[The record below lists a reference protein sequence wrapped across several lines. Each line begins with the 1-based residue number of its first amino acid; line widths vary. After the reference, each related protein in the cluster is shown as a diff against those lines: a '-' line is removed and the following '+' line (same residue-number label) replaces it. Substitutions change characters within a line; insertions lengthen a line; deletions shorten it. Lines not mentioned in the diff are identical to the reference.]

1 MKYNSY
7 ISWIKIKQ
15 IRFLLIIIVS
25 FTAVLS
31 CDKEYNQK
39 PCHIELSISCVV
51 NPDVKILV
59 AETNLT
65 DNNRFSYGTIQKK
78 WFSFYNMTAYC
89 SVYVYESHRFE
100 REILTYDDFLE
111 WVKETVPDPFI
122 DICYYSG
129 DFGVYPD
136 GAEPLSGAGYLAFHY
151 KECLENLTPS
161 KTEHSEGGHG
171 DAIYSYYTVFYI
183 NCTEQ
188 IQEMLDSL
196 Q

>member
-1 MKYNSY
+1 M
-7 ISWIKIKQ
+7 
-15 IRFLLIIIVS
+15 LIVFIIGIA
-25 FTAVLS
+25 FQS

-51 NPDVKILV
+51 NPDVNKCFV

-65 DNNRFSYGTIQKK
+65 DNNRFSYGTIQKRY
-78 WFSFYNMTAYC
+78 FSFYGTSAYC
-89 SVYVYESHRFE
+89 CVYVYESHRFE

-151 KECLENLTPS
+151 KEYLYNLTPS
-161 KTEHSEGGHG
+161 KIEHSEGGHG
-171 DAIYSYYTVFYI
+171 DEIYSYYTVFYI